1 LGIYS
6 TFRLSSLY
14 GLILGLKSKA
24 THKPPLTDCK
34 TIEKNLKK
42 HEKTFEKRLT
52 IVNGCD
58 IMVSREREKP
68 FPKVKGAKTMKK
80 QIKVYFDG
88 QRESGAF
95 VQGASVTLNEDYTM
109 RQLVNAIKAAG
120 YVSFATET
128 MRRLAKVS

>member
-1 LGIYS
+1 MIY
-6 TFRLSSLY
+6 Y
-14 GLILGLKSKA
+14 
-24 THKPPLTDCK
+24 
-34 TIEKNLKK
+34 
-42 HEKTFEKRLT
+42 
-52 IVNGCD
+52 D
-58 IMVSREREKP
+58 IMVSRERGNT
-68 FPKVKGAKTMKK
+68 FPTVKGVKTMKK

-95 VQGASVTLNEDYTM
+95 VQGASVTVNEDYTM

>member
-1 LGIYS
+1 
-6 TFRLSSLY
+6 
-14 GLILGLKSKA
+14 
-24 THKPPLTDCK
+24 
-34 TIEKNLKK
+34 
-42 HEKTFEKRLT
+42 
-52 IVNGCD
+52 
-58 IMVSREREKP
+58 MVSREREKP
-68 FPKVKGAKTMKK
+68 FPKVKGVKTMKK

-95 VQGASVTLNEDYTM
+95 VQGAAVTVNEDYTM

>member
-1 LGIYS
+1 
-6 TFRLSSLY
+6 
-14 GLILGLKSKA
+14 
-24 THKPPLTDCK
+24 
-34 TIEKNLKK
+34 
-42 HEKTFEKRLT
+42 
-52 IVNGCD
+52 
-58 IMVSREREKP
+58 MVSREREKP
-68 FPKVKGAKTMKK
+68 FPTVKGEKTMKK

-95 VQGASVTLNEDYTM
+95 VQGASVTVNEDYTM